1 MSDVEN
7 LLSLIG
13 IGGSRCVFETLMSK
27 STNEVATS
35 SEVNPENIKF
45 PAPEP
50 IADGR
55 PGSKIDFK
63 PELLL

>member
-1 MSDVEN
+1 
-7 LLSLIG
+7 
-13 IGGSRCVFETLMSK
+13 MSK

-35 SEVNPENIKF
+35 SEENPENIKF
-45 PAPEP
+45 PVPEP